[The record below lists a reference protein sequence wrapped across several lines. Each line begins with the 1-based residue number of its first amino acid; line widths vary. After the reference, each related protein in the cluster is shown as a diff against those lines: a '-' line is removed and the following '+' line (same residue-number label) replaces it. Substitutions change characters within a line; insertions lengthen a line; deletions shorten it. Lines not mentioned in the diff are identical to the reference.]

1 MSFLR
6 KIVLFLFPL
15 DPILSYILHYQP
27 SWISN
32 QGKNLMSCTPNDT
45 KIKHLVIEPPT
56 KFLALQ
62 CLSCEEKFLKT
73 KGFLLWSYVKVVL

>member
-1 MSFLR
+1 
-6 KIVLFLFPL
+6 
-15 DPILSYILHYQP
+15 
-27 SWISN
+27 
-32 QGKNLMSCTPNDT
+32 MSCTPNDT